1 MDNAR
6 KINLIALGDSAVG
19 KTSIIKRIKDGK
31 FQEVY
36 KITIHPDFYA
46 LRRKYEKKN
55 IMMDL
60 LFYETPGQEK
70 LESCVAV
77 NYIRDSHIVLLVFSD
92 INTLNELKHRWN
104 KFYKKNINIENPR
117 IILIGNK
124 SDTFGDN
131 RDEIIRLGYQFAE
144 EIDAW
149 LITCSAKTG
158 DNMDNLER
166 FIISE
171 AKRFIDEEE
180 KDISKIKQKNYKWEN
195 LKEDN
200 HNYNRIA
207 NYDDYNKVLLWKNSK
222 LNKYLSF

>member
-1 MDNAR
+1 ME
-6 KINLIALGDSAVG
+6 LV
-19 KTSIIKRIKDGK
+19 
-31 FQEVY
+31 FC
-36 KITIHPDFYA
+36 
-46 LRRKYEKKN
+46 
-55 IMMDL
+55 
-60 LFYETPGQEK
+60 ETPGQEI

-104 KFYKKNINIENPR
+104 KFYKKNINIENSR

-131 RDEIIRLGYQFAE
+131 RDEIIRLGDQFAE

-158 DNMDNLER
+158 DNMDNVER

-180 KDISKIKQKNYKWEN
+180 KDISKIKQKNYK
-195 LKEDN
+195 
-200 HNYNRIA
+200 
-207 NYDDYNKVLLWKNSK
+207 
-222 LNKYLSF
+222 

>member
-1 MDNAR
+1 MRDER
-6 KINLIALGDSAVG
+6 KINLIVLGESSVG
-19 KTSIIKRIKDGK
+19 KSSIIKRIKDGK

-36 KITIHPDFYA
+36 EITIRTDFYV

-55 IMMDL
+55 IMMEL
-60 LFYETPGQEK
+60 AFYDIPGQEI
-70 LESCVAV
+70 LEYCVPV
-77 NYIRDSHIVLLVFSD
+77 NYIRDSHIILLVFSD
-92 INTLNELKHRWN
+92 INTLNKLKYRWN
-104 KFYKKNINIENPR
+104 KFYKKNINIENSR

-124 SDTFGDN
+124 SDTFGDK

-180 KDISKIKQKNYKWEN
+180 
-195 LKEDN
+195 
-200 HNYNRIA
+200 
-207 NYDDYNKVLLWKNSK
+207 
-222 LNKYLSF
+222 

>member
-36 KITIHPDFYA
+36 EITIHPDFYA

-70 LESCVAV
+70 LESGVAV

-92 INTLNELKHRWN
+92 INALNELKHRWN
-104 KFYKKNINIENPR
+104 KFYKKNINIENSR

-131 RDEIIRLGYQFAE
+131 RDEIIKEGIKFAE

-171 AKRFIDEEE
+171 AKRFIDKDE
-180 KDISKIKQKNYKWEN
+180 KEYYISKIKQKNYKREN
-195 LKEDN
+195 LKKIIIIIIELQ
-200 HNYNRIA
+200 IMMIII
-207 NYDDYNKVLLWKNSK
+207 
-222 LNKYLSF
+222 KYYYGKIQN